1 MKRISIYA
9 MLLMTG
15 SLFAQDMRADM
26 LDSKDFE
33 GDAAISHKFL
43 SEAPQNF
50 PAGLQCNCTGNSGRD
65 RKIATF
71 GFSFGLNRSNLQF
84 GAAQEN
90 GDQIT
95 NGLGYR
101 LGVVSELRLGKRFV
115 ITPKA
120 DLSFNAGQVN
130 QSNTNYDVSASSL
143 ELMGHLKYRFAKSNF
158 SPYVLAGP
166 NYRIPL
172 STRSDNVVPT
182 RNDLAID
189 VGLGLD
195 IPLIGF
201 KISPEVRYSYGLTNV
216 TNSESFSDL
225 NHHNIAVSLIFT
237 GK

>member
-1 MKRISIYA
+1 
-9 MLLMTG
+9 
-15 SLFAQDMRADM
+15 
-26 LDSKDFE
+26 
-33 GDAAISHKFL
+33 
-43 SEAPQNF
+43 
-50 PAGLQCNCTGNSGRD
+50 
-65 RKIATF
+65 
-71 GFSFGLNRSNLQF
+71 
-84 GAAQEN
+84 
-90 GDQIT
+90 
-95 NGLGYR
+95 

>member
-1 MKRISIYA
+1 MRRLSLFA
-9 MLLMTG
+9 MLLFAG
-15 SLFAQDMRADM
+15 SAIAQDMNVDSPNLNA
-26 LDSKDFE
+26 LDEDVTLTSNPFS
-33 GDAAISHKFL
+33 A
-43 SEAPQNF
+43 APQNI
-50 PAGLQCNCTGNSGRD
+50 PVGLDCKCGGSSGRD

-84 GAAQEN
+84 GSAQQN

-101 LGVVSELRLGKRFV
+101 LGLVSELRLGKRFV

-120 DLSFNAGQVN
+120 DLSFNAGQVS
-130 QSNTNYDVSASSL
+130 QSNTDYAVSASSL

-166 NYRIPL
+166 NYRMPL
-172 STRSDNVVPT
+172 NTRSDNFVPT

-189 VGLGLD
+189 VGMGLD

-216 TNSESFSDL
+216 TNSDAFSDL
-225 NHHNIAVSLIFT
+225 NHHNIAISLIFT